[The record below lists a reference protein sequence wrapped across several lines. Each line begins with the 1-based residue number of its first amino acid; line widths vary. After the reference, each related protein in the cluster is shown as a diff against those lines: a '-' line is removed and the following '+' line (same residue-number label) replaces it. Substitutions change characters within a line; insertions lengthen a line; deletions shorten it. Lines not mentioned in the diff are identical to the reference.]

1 MAKHSS
7 GKLAEKAKKKP
18 YKDRD
23 DLDKLASQWRKL
35 LGLQERAEPSAAIV
49 RCGTAAEIAANY
61 AIRTLWGET
70 TDFDKPRIDS
80 LLRWANGLSGKV
92 SHLFVPIYFDN
103 PKSAEAKALLKLAD
117 DISRP
122 RNEVVH
128 SGHFS
133 KQSHADEVI
142 DTAEKFINLL
152 VGYFIDDFDIE
163 KHAGSSEIK

>member
-1 MAKHSS
+1 MAKYKS

-23 DLDKLASQWRKL
+23 DLEKLASQWRKL

-49 RCGTAAEIAANY
+49 RCATAAEIAANY
-61 AIRTLWGET
+61 AIRTLWSET

-80 LLRWANGLSGKV
+80 FLIWANGLPGKM
-92 SHLFVPIYFDN
+92 SRLFVPIYFDN
-103 PKSAEAKALLKLAD
+103 PKCDEAKQLLKFAEA
-117 DISRP
+117 INRP

-133 KQSHADEVI
+133 KQSHADEII

-152 VGYFIDDFDIE
+152 VGCFIDDFDI
-163 KHAGSSEIK
+163 KQHAGSSEIK